1 MRALGV
7 PFKLHWPWNANWFQI
22 SSGLTCPPYGR
33 EQNVEGMDMVISPAL
48 SIWSLRKRQVNSTH

>member
-48 SIWSLRKRQVNSTH
+48 SI